1 MKRVLL
7 TGAGG
12 YIGQPTCDEL
22 VACGFEVHAVS
33 RHDHKSQ
40 ESATWHAV
48 DLLDSAATHALL
60 ANIRATHLM
69 HLAWVTEPGT
79 YWQSPDNVLWQ
90 DASIKLLKS
99 FAAHGGE
106 RAVLT
111 GTCAE
116 YDWTDGHC
124 VEDKTPNRALSPYTT
139 AKLVF
144 RDAANALANT
154 TNLSVAWARVFF
166 SFGPNEHPQRLVPA
180 VIRALLSG
188 GRAACSDGEQIRDF
202 MYVQDMASALVAV
215 LGSEF
220 SGDINIAS
228 GQPMTIK
235 DLVTLVADK
244 LDASDRV
251 DFGKRPRQDGEP
263 PRITADV
270 SRLKDI
276 VGWNSTHD
284 IRSAIE
290 QTIQFWNRSTK

>member
-1 MKRVLL
+1 ML

-12 YIGQPTCDEL
+12 YIGRPVCDEL
-22 VACGFEVHAVS
+22 VGCGFEVHAVS
-33 RHDHKSQ
+33 RHDRNSE
-40 ESATWHAV
+40 ESTTWHAV
-48 DLLDSAATHALL
+48 DLLDSTATHALL

-124 VEDKTPNRALSPYTT
+124 VEDKTPIRALSPYTT
-139 AKLVF
+139 AKQAF
-144 RDAANALANT
+144 HDAANALANT

-188 GRAACSDGEQIRDF
+188 ARAACSDGEQIRDF

-270 SRLKDI
+270 SKLRNSI
-276 VGWNSTHD
+276 GWTAMHD
-284 IRSAIE
+284 IRSAIDE
-290 QTIQFWNRSTK
+290 TIQFWKRSTK